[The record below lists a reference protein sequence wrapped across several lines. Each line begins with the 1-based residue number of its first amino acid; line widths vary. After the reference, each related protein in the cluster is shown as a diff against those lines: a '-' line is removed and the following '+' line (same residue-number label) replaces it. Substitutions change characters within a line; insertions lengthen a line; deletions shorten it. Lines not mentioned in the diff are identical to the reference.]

1 MRAFLLSVVATTTLA
16 MVTVLATAP
25 PPPPIAR
32 FLEAA
37 SPDEKTARAALDEI
51 AAGWKDGYAAMIID
65 LVRLMRGPRQSAS
78 EVTEPTAFDDDLG
91 QTNPN
96 RRADELVSASDPGS
110 PIRRRLL
117 AFLSRQTDRRFSN
130 DLGAWREWTWGLP
143 ADPHPDYALL
153 KGAVYGQIDPKM
165 RAFFPASAPTTIRL
179 DEIDWGG
186 VVVNGIPPLRYPAF
200 VPAAEAGYLKDGH
213 VVFGLVVNGETKA
226 YPKRILAWH
235 EMAIDRIGGVEMTIV
250 YCTLCG
256 TVIPFDSTA
265 GGRAFRFGTSG
276 PTTGM
281 PSKVDHRLLVS
292 SSNIS
297 LFER

>member
-1 MRAFLLSVVATTTLA
+1 MRAFLLSVVATTTLT
-16 MVTVLATAP
+16 MVAVLATAP

-32 FLEAA
+32 FLDAA

-78 EVTEPTAFDDDLG
+78 EVTEPTAFDDELG

-226 YPKRILAWH
+226 YP
-235 EMAIDRIGGVEMTIV
+235 
-250 YCTLCG
+250 
-256 TVIPFDSTA
+256 STA
-265 GGRAFRFGTSG
+265 SRGT
-276 PTTGM
+276 
-281 PSKVDHRLLVS
+281 
-292 SSNIS
+292 
-297 LFER
+297 